1 MWLKAGELGSA
12 EAYYNLA
19 INYHNGKGVDADKR
33 KAKHYFEL
41 AAMNGSSAARHSVG
55 LVELEAENYHR
66 AMRHFLIAAKAGFK
80 DSLDAVKAAFEGGL
94 VTKDEYANTLRAY
107 QKIQDEAKSEM
118 RDKAVVMM

>member
-1 MWLKAGELGSA
+1 MTISTNEQANRLWLS
-12 EAYYNLA
+12 
-19 INYHNGKGVDADKR
+19 
-33 KAKHYFEL
+33 L